1 MTPVL
6 SPVTN
11 IHDWNTQGFRKQ
23 HKGTDIER
31 AHGYTNLPLPRTDTN
46 HVTINQGA
54 WCKKLSEESNYIIDD
69 EIVFCG

>member
-1 MTPVL
+1 M
-6 SPVTN
+6 
-11 IHDWNTQGFRKQ
+11 DTQ
-23 HKGTDIER
+23 TCP
-31 AHGYTNLPLPRTDTN
+31 YLTDTN